1 MLRGDHNSPYGAVL
15 AASSGALASGVGY
28 AIWYAALRRI
38 TKTEAALV
46 QLCVP
51 VIASLGGVMFL
62 AEAISARWFGA
73 ALLILSGVGL
83 GVTGQRDRLP
93 ARDTGRRQTAD
104 VVFGS
109 RS

>member
-1 MLRGDHNSPYGAVL
+1 MLRGAHISPYGAVL

-83 GVTGQRDRLP
+83 GVTAQRDRLP